1 MKAEDIKV
9 RVVFTD
15 GYAQRYTEAC
25 LKILE
30 RRQRQ
35 HVLEAMA
42 ADAVSTVAVSG
53 LAPGLGGSLP
63 SDHYKPKGPAVA
75 CDSAAQISAQAVGC

>member
-30 RRQRQ
+30 RRQRR

-42 ADAVSTVAVSG
+42 ADAVSAAAVSG

-63 SDHYKPKGPAVA
+63 SDHHQPKGSAVA
-75 CDSAAQISAQAVGC
+75 CDPAAQIPAQAVG